1 MLRTGW
7 ESIPASRIST
17 TERGLRALLAELHP
31 GWHYFPNL
39 ASGLVSGGGPYSA
52 KPARFCFEQRATE
65 KLPSELGMPNIV
77 SKDSLKQMMPEA
89 HIWPQGDASQKRGVM
104 RWLSRI

>member
-1 MLRTGW
+1 
-7 ESIPASRIST
+7 
-17 TERGLRALLAELHP
+17 LRALHC
-31 GWHYFPNL
+31 FPNS
-39 ASGLVSGGGPYSA
+39 ASGVVSGGGSYSA

-65 KLPSELGMPNIV
+65 KLHSELGMPNIV
-77 SKDSLKQMMPEA
+77 SMDSLKQIMPEA